1 MVSESSAYDW
11 SHHAR
16 NGSKGVGDGK
26 KNACIPTNTH
36 TVSHV
41 CVSKKK
47 SLTGKERN
55 HLKKV
60 VNPYEGAMSR
70 WLMLKPDEANPPRE
84 EERVRKVTAR
94 T

>member
-1 MVSESSAYDW
+1 MTGPTMPGMVAKVLVMERRMPAYLQ
-11 SHHAR
+11 
-16 NGSKGVGDGK
+16 
-26 KNACIPTNTH
+26 TH
-36 TVSHV
+36 TQ
-41 CVSKKK
+41 CRMFACQRKK

-55 HLKKV
+55 HLKKL

>member
-1 MVSESSAYDW
+1 MTGPTMPGMVAKVLVMERRMPAYLQ
-11 SHHAR
+11 
-16 NGSKGVGDGK
+16 
-26 KNACIPTNTH
+26 TH
-36 TVSHV
+36 THSVTCFRV
-41 CVSKKK
+41 KDK

-55 HLKKV
+55 HLKKI

-70 WLMLKPDEANPPRE
+70 WLMLKPDEAIPPRE